1 MKKITNL
8 LLIAFLMFSGYL
20 FSQVNINETFAT
32 TTAPSGW
39 ALGSGS
45 LTTTQSCATAAWR
58 KNVYSTTTGTT
69 LSTPTWTS
77 NGQDVQIS
85 FKYKIVNWSAATA
98 ATDPY
103 NGTLTTEVS
112 VDGGTTWTVTA
123 GQVNNSNH
131 VVANTCATVSY
142 VVPGASV
149 PNGNSIRVRFN
160 AVWGTSGDYY
170 VYIDDVTVQQV
181 SVTPPNCTAGFAPAD
196 MATDVAKN
204 ATLSWN
210 AEASA
215 TSYDVYFGTTTPA
228 PFVGNQTALSYTP
241 ALMTDNTMYYW
252 KVVPKNINGDAV
264 GCSEMSFTTGT
275 GFVYC
280 SSGLTTSGGASDT
293 VAEVTIGS
301 YSSGNVGGVAP
312 WYIDVNNTPI
322 SLAQGTIVP
331 VAITMGTDGTQHS
344 AIWIDFNQNGVFEAS
359 ENVALSTTSAGSS
372 AVVNYNINIPL
383 SATLGV
389 TKMRIRGAGDT
400 AYTAAGACTGQ
411 AWGETED
418 YNVEIVTPPSCL
430 APTALSAG
438 TITVNSAELSWTAST
453 SMPSSNYDIYWSTS
467 NTAPDGTTT
476 PSVTNQTSPYTASGL
491 SSSTTYYWWVRANCG
506 GGDTSSWASGGSFTT
521 VLSCGDNFYD
531 SGGAGSDYS
540 TDENITTVVYPTAGN
555 VVTVTFSSF
564 DTEEDYDY
572 LKVYDGPDDTYPALH
587 SGDGF
592 SGTTIPGP
600 FTSTDASG
608 ALTFVFTSDFS
619 VVGSGWE
626 AVVSCAASPCSV
638 THTWD
643 GTAWS
648 PSAPVANQKAVIAGN
663 YTGAGFEACS
673 LDVTSGTV
681 VFDSGTLVID
691 GVITVDAAASVTLE
705 NDINLVQNQD
715 VANVGNITVKRNSE
729 PMLWLDYT
737 YWSSPVSDQNLM
749 AFSPNTLWQ
758 RFYSYNESAGAW
770 ANADPVNSSFAEGI
784 GYSIRADNT
793 QQATP
798 TVAVVH
804 NGEFTGVPFNGDVSV
819 PVTVGSGGGFNLLG
833 NPYAS
838 TIDADT
844 FLTDNAATG
853 ISTLYFWTH
862 QNQSN
867 QATGGTYDQNNYA
880 SYTLAGGAGTTT
892 ADNSS
897 VVPNGEIQ
905 IGQGFF
911 VEATTAGNA
920 VFNNA
925 QRMNTNS
932 GQFFKTTNTV
942 ERNRIWLN
950 FGNGS
955 LDHNQMMVAYMT
967 GATLGVDT
975 AIDGKLLSTASSN
988 LYSLIDNTTA
998 EYVIQGRSLPF
1009 DDNDEV
1015 ALGFV
1020 AATAGNYTIAL
1031 DHVDGLFNDQAIYL
1045 WDKQL
1050 NVIHD
1055 IKTSAYTFTSAEGQF
1070 DARFSLVYKNNLKAE
1085 TAVVTA
1091 DAIVYV
1097 ENHQIMIS
1105 TGNQLLKSVTV
1116 YDIQGRKLFSQANI
1130 NTSEFAVEKVNAT
1143 NQVVLVEIE
1152 TENGKTTKKV
1162 KL

>member
-1 MKKITNL
+1 MKKITFLFVFCLIFVTNKNNAQQQIAAWTFDNL
-8 LLIAFLMFSGYL
+8 AASPDTPTVIASDLGTGTIYADGTNGSSIWASSASNTQITSFAGTTNNDPRTPAVSGKALALANDTANGNAIIITFSTLGLYNPII
-20 FSQVNINETFAT
+20 SFAT
-32 TTAPSGW
+32 RGTSTGFSTHIWEWSTDGSTFTT
-39 ALGSGS
+39 
-45 LTTTQSCATAAWR
+45 
-58 KNVYSTTTGTT
+58 
-69 LSTPTWTS
+69 
-77 NGQDVQIS
+77 IS
-85 FKYKIVNWSAATA
+85 
-98 ATDPY
+98 
-103 NGTLTTEVS
+103 
-112 VDGGTTWTVTA
+112 
-123 GQVNNSNH
+123 
-131 VVANTCATVSY
+131 VANTAVNSSTWSVKTIDLTDINAVDNQTNVYIRLTVS
-142 VVPGASV
+142 GAS
-149 PNGNSIRVRFN
+149 S
-160 AVWGTSGDYY
+160 
-170 VYIDDVTVQQV
+170 
-181 SVTPPNCTAGFAPAD
+181 
-196 MATDVAKN
+196 
-204 ATLSWN
+204 
-210 AEASA
+210 
-215 TSYDVYFGTTTPA
+215 
-228 PFVGNQTALSYTP
+228 
-241 ALMTDNTMYYW
+241 
-252 KVVPKNINGDAV
+252 
-264 GCSEMSFTTGT
+264 
-275 GFVYC
+275 
-280 SSGLTTSGGASDT
+280 
-293 VAEVTIGS
+293 
-301 YSSGNVGGVAP
+301 SSGNNRLDN
-312 WYIDVNNTPI
+312 I
-322 SLAQGTIVP
+322 
-331 VAITMGTDGTQHS
+331 
-344 AIWIDFNQNGVFEAS
+344 
-359 ENVALSTTSAGSS
+359 
-372 AVVNYNINIPL
+372 VVNVD
-383 SATLGV
+383 A
-389 TKMRIRGAGDT
+389 
-400 AYTAAGACTGQ
+400 
-411 AWGETED
+411 
-418 YNVEIVTPPSCL
+418 PS
-430 APTALSAG
+430 
-438 TITVNSAELSWTAST
+438 
-453 SMPSSNYDIYWSTS
+453 
-467 NTAPDGTTT
+467 
-476 PSVTNQTSPYTASGL
+476 
-491 SSSTTYYWWVRANCG
+491 
-506 GGDTSSWASGGSFTT
+506 
-521 VLSCGDNFYD
+521 
-531 SGGAGSDYS
+531 
-540 TDENITTVVYPTAGN
+540 
-555 VVTVTFSSF
+555 
-564 DTEEDYDY
+564 
-572 LKVYDGPDDTYPALH
+572 
-587 SGDGF
+587 
-592 SGTTIPGP
+592 
-600 FTSTDASG
+600 
-608 ALTFVFTSDFS
+608 
-619 VVGSGWE
+619 
-626 AVVSCAASPCSV
+626 CSV

-643 GTAWS
+643 GSSWS
-648 PSAPVANQKAVIAGN
+648 PSAPVADQKAVIAGN

-673 LDVTSGTV
+673 LDVASGTV

-715 VANVGNITVKRNSE
+715 VANVGNITVKRNSQ

-737 YWSSPVSDQNLM
+737 YWSSPVSGQNLM

-770 ANADPVNSSFAEGI
+770 ANADPVNNSFAEGT

-804 NGEFTGVPFNGDVSV
+804 NGQFTGVPFNGDVSV

-955 LDHNQMMVAYMT
+955 LNHNQMMVAYMT

-975 AIDGKLLSTASSN
+975 AIDGKLLSTAASN
-988 LYSLIDNTTA
+988 LYSLIDNATA

-1031 DHVDGLFNDQAIYL
+1031 DHVDGLFTDQAIYL

-1055 IKTSAYTFTSAEGQF
+1055 IKTSAYTFTSGEGQF

-1097 ENHQIMIS
+1097 QNHQIMIS